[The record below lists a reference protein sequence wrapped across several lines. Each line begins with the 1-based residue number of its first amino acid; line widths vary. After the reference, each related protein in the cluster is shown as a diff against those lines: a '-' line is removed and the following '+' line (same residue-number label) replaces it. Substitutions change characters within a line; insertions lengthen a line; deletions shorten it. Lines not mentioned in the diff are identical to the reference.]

1 VRRRWTSAITRR
13 ECSSSKGMRCS
24 WVSLSFRSR
33 YGIPYSV
40 VPATQ
45 TFQDVDFTR
54 YASESDPGPN
64 GWIGTNPMMSGA
76 SNGETMYPFFTGMH
90 LEGNPMPGGTPGSL
104 PGDQHGIVLL
114 QGASGC
120 KVYDSNDG
128 WLNNGQDGKDKLIYE
143 LAGDFGNLSGSDFEA
158 IQSGKAENTGL

>member
-1 VRRRWTSAITRR
+1 
-13 ECSSSKGMRCS
+13 MRCS

-90 LEGNPMPGGTPGSL
+90 LEGNPMPGGTPPSQAMAMPDRL
-104 PGDQHGIVLL
+104 PARQPLPPGMAALPRGD
-114 QGASGC
+114 ASGPGRIRGG
-120 KVYDSNDG
+120 G
-128 WLNNGQDGKDKLIYE
+128 WG
-143 LAGDFGNLSGSDFEA
+143 
-158 IQSGKAENTGL
+158 